1 MPELP
6 EVETIRRG
14 LESRILR
21 RRISD
26 VEILNP
32 KSLQSATNDLV
43 FVKGRR
49 VISVRR
55 RAKVL
60 IIDLDDKYSL
70 LFHLK
75 MTGQLVFRDVELAKT
90 DIQAGREN
98 AHNFGGGHPTESLV
112 GNLPDRSTRLIITFT
127 DGAKL
132 FFNDQRKFGWMKI
145 LPTAQIAELPFI
157 AKLGPEIIDFTIK
170 NLAARPSVTTENKF
184 ITNVHHHQNA
194 PIKAVILDQ
203 SVIAG
208 IGNIYAD
215 ESLWGAKI
223 HPATRVCELS
233 DDDLRHILL
242 EAKNS
247 MERSIKSGGSTM
259 KNYVRA
265 DGSRGD
271 YLELFANVFRREGQP
286 CKRCGSDIIKIRVAG
301 RGTYICPVCQVKVEK

>member
-21 RRISD
+21 RRIENI
-26 VEILNP
+26 EILNA
-32 KSLQSATNDLV
+32 KSLQSAVNDLI
-43 FVKGRR
+43 FVKNHA
-49 VISVRR
+49 IIAVRR

-60 IIDLDDKYSL
+60 MIDLDDDYSL

-75 MTGQLVFRDVELAKT
+75 MTGQLVFRDPNLSEQT
-90 DIQAGREN
+90 IMNGRQNE
-98 AHNFGGGHPTESLV
+98 HNFGGGHPTKSLV
-112 GNLPDRSTRLIITFT
+112 GDLPDRSTRLIITFA

-157 AKLGPEIIDFTIK
+157 AKLGPEIIDFTAK
-170 NLAARPSVTTENKF
+170 NLAKKPSTATENAF
-184 ITNVHHHQNA
+184 IANARRHQNA

-203 SVIAG
+203 AVIAG

-215 ESLWGAKI
+215 ESLWGAKV
-223 HPATRVCELS
+223 HPATRVRELS
-233 DDDLRHILL
+233 DDDLRRILA
-242 EAKNS
+242 EAKNA
-247 MERSIKSGGSTM
+247 MERSLKSGGSTM

-271 YLELFANVFRREGQP
+271 YLKLFANVFRRAGQP
-286 CKRCGSDIIKIRVAG
+286 CKRCGAEIVKIRVAG
-301 RGTYICPVCQVKVEK
+301 RGTYTCPICQVEAKR